1 MRYALITSWDEEK
14 IQYCLQFGFCPF
26 FLLLLLLFTALINV
40 TIFLRI
46 QDSQI
51 VHTTARFITYNTLT

>member
-1 MRYALITSWDEEK
+1 MTLWDEEK
-14 IQYCLQFGFCPF
+14 IQYCLQFGFCF
-26 FLLLLLLFTALINV
+26 FLLLLLLLLFTALINV